1 MGLERFIGFLT
12 RNLSYNCLEELDINN
27 SLKKILCNHI
37 FFDLNFIIYYCLLEL
52 EDEVNDI
59 LKLIFSLQFNKLE
72 HIESL
77 LKNCLNKKYWEKVNI
92 NFRDILDGNNEIN
105 IVNNFKNY
113 LNSKSNNN
121 YPIIFKVLY
130 WKIYYKIIN
139 WISNFHELKYL
150 KSLNIFLDGIP
161 SFSKIL
167 EQRRRRSKNYLE
179 SELRRKNFKK
189 YFDNID
195 NDIVKD
201 NNYNYNYFNW
211 LDNKFSI
218 NKSIGPTSELT
229 INLEIFLLNKLRLN
243 YDFEVTINNGR
254 NNGESDMKIF
264 KYIHENNIKD
274 AVVIHTCDSD
284 LIHQIITQQS
294 YFNINQVNIDL
305 NVIRYYTKVRNGAQ
319 IISAKK
325 IINMI
330 LKKYNELSKNK
341 HDDNFNY
348 LVVLDLMFIIY
359 SFGNDIFP
367 SSLEIGYELS
377 LNYLINS
384 HINGLKD
391 SNVINIE
398 NNKMKLNLN
407 KLSLWLKKIKDMDT
421 FTIII
426 LNRFYKLPYNL
437 INFLVEK
444 LNIKLENLVDDF
456 LIPFYIYEGY
466 NNIVIENNV
475 LEEEDL
481 RFKYFMKFKKKN
493 KDKIPKNPLDTN
505 IIPENYKKQ
514 YILMKESLLK
524 FIDFYSEENHGLQR
538 NSRIQMIEE
547 NSYQDLYR
555 YVCKTSEEESI
566 KKYRNFYKPYSYEK
580 TCLQDYR
587 KLLINN
593 DSDVEEYLIKL
604 YYCVNIFFNDMSNYN
619 PCNFL
624 SYNRLK
630 CPSIDSIIEFIDK
643 SNLSTLYKKWNTNI
657 KNFQVDKKKYFD
669 SIAHHIFI
677 TPYLRTS
684 EYINKLDNV
693 KKLKIILNELSLVQ
707 NNLWFDKDKN
717 ENFNYRKIDPI
728 LFLNNWNNVLKKVNL
743 KFDDNM
749 NVLNSDEFS
758 IIDDVKIS
766 DYD

>member
-52 EDEVNDI
+52 EEEVNNI

-77 LKNCLNKKYWEKVNI
+77 LKKCLNKKYWDKVNI
-92 NFRDILDGNNEIN
+92 NFSDILDGSNELN
-105 IVNNFKNY
+105 IVKNFKNY
-113 LNSKSNNN
+113 LNSKSNNE

-130 WKIYYKIIN
+130 WKIYFKIIN
-139 WISNFHELKYL
+139 WINNFHELKYV

-179 SELRRKNFKK
+179 SELRRMNFSK

-195 NDIVKD
+195 NDIVND
-201 NNYNYNYFNW
+201 NNYNYNYFSW
-211 LDNKFSI
+211 LNNKFSI

-229 INLEIFLLNKLRLN
+229 INLEIFLLNKLRLK
-243 YDFEVTINNGR
+243 YDFEVNINNGR

-264 KYIHENNIKD
+264 KHIHENNVRNT
-274 AVVIHTCDSD
+274 VVIHTCDSD

-294 YFNINQVNIDL
+294 YFNINQINIDL

-319 IISAKK
+319 VISAKK
-325 IINMI
+325 IINLL
-330 LKKYNELSKNK
+330 LKKYNEIKKVKNE
-341 HDDNFNY
+341 DNNNY
-348 LVVLDLMFIIY
+348 LIILDLMFIIY

-377 LNYLINS
+377 LNYLINAHVNS
-384 HINGLKD
+384 LKNK
-391 SNVINIE
+391 NVINIE
-398 NNKMKLNLN
+398 NKKMKINFFNLC
-407 KLSLWLKKIKDMDT
+407 LWLKKIKELDT

-444 LNIKLENLVDDF
+444 LEIKLENIVDNF
-456 LIPFYIYEGY
+456 LIPFYTYEGY
-466 NNIVIENNV
+466 YNIVDQKIT

-481 RFKYFMKFKKKN
+481 RYIYYMKFREDN
-493 KDKIPKNPLDTN
+493 GDKVPKNPFDIN
-505 IIPENYKKQ
+505 MIPDNYKKQ
-514 YILMKESLLK
+514 YILMRESMLK
-524 FIDFYSEENHGLQR
+524 FIDFYSEENYGLQS
-538 NSRIQMIEE
+538 NSRIQIIEE

-555 YVCKTSEEESI
+555 YVCKISEAESI
-566 KKYRNFYKPYSYEK
+566 EKYRNFYKPYYYK
-580 TCLQDYR
+580 KMDLKDYR
-587 KLLINN
+587 TLLVDNN
-593 DSDVEEYLIKL
+593 SDIEEYLLKL
-604 YYCVNIFFNDMSNYN
+604 YYCVSIFFNDMSNYN

-624 SYNRLK
+624 SYNKLK
-630 CPSIDSIIEFIDK
+630 CPSIDSIINFIEK
-643 SNLSTLYKKWNTNI
+643 SNLTSLYKKWDDKI
-657 KNFQVDKKKYFD
+657 SDLQVEKTEYFD
-669 SIAHHIFI
+669 SISHHIFI

-693 KKLKIILNELSLVQ
+693 KKLKLILNELSLIQ
-707 NNLWFDKDKN
+707 DNLWFDKDKN
-717 ENFNYRKIDPI
+717 ENFNYRKIDP
-728 LFLNNWNNVLKKVNL
+728 LKFLDNWNKVLVKVNL

-749 NVLNSDEFS
+749 NVLNNDEFNM
-758 IIDDVKIS
+758 IDEIS
-766 DYD
+766 DYE